1 VRLPK
6 IRDKIGVLKPLTGP
20 HGEQGT
26 IFWVNNIML
35 YKQSKHPAEAK
46 VFLQWWSEH
55 EKDLWTKGHV
65 TQLPVRKSFAADPYL
80 QNNPETAFILSNYV
94 PIGKNT
100 ATHAAE
106 IFPKLNDVEGEGVMQ
121 TLVQNLLQ
129 GKDLPYLLLLPS
141 LTLICLI
148 ELYPFLTGVS
158 YSFHKGTLLSTGNFV
173 ALDNYV
179 RLFNSPDFYN
189 SLSFSFFFAF
199 FNVVFSYLIGL
210 GLALFLNLD
219 FPGRGLC
226 RVLLL
231 IPWIVPAVV
240 SIVSWKW
247 LIADRGGLVNIILA
261 AFGLGPIYFLS
272 QSGWAMVAVIVIKI
286 WRSFPFMM
294 LSLLAQLQVIDRTL
308 YEAGKLDGASRW
320 QLFWHIT
327 LPHLK
332 NISIVQAILMVIW
345 SISVPKELDRAG
357 RVDGCSRLRG
367 FVQIVLP
374 LSTPGIA
381 AVAIFSFLF
390 SYNEFFISSVFLR
403 DENRMTM
410 PVGIQSFMQQYSTD
424 WGSLMASAAL
434 AMVPTLI
441 LFLFIQKYMISGA
454 TAGAVKG

>member
-1 VRLPK
+1 VPRAAIQSSQRVAPTLLVRGLP
-6 IRDKIGVLKPLTGP
+6 IER
-20 HGEQGT
+20 
-26 IFWVNNIML
+26 
-35 YKQSKHPAEAK
+35 
-46 VFLQWWSEH
+46 
-55 EKDLWTKGHV
+55 
-65 TQLPVRKSFAADPYL
+65 
-80 QNNPETAFILSNYV
+80 
-94 PIGKNT
+94 
-100 ATHAAE
+100 
-106 IFPKLNDVEGEGVMQ
+106 
-121 TLVQNLLQ
+121 
-129 GKDLPYLLLLPS
+129 LPYLLLLPS
-141 LTLICLI
+141 LTLIGLI

-158 YSFHKGTLLSTGNFV
+158 YSFQKGTLLSTGNFV
-173 ALDNYV
+173 ALDNYI

-189 SLSFSFFFAF
+189 SLSFSFLFAL

-272 QSGWAMVAVIVIKI
+272 QSSWAMVAVIVIKI

-332 NISIVQAILMVIW
+332 NISIVQAILMIIW
-345 SISVPKELDRAG
+345 SINDFETPFLLTQGGPSNATENLILLSYRYTFG
-357 RVDGCSRLRG
+357 RNDIGRG
-367 FVQIVLP
+367 
-374 LSTPGIA
+374 S
-381 AVAIFSFLF
+381 AVAIL
-390 SYNEFFISSVFLR
+390 
-403 DENRMTM
+403 
-410 PVGIQSFMQQYSTD
+410 
-424 WGSLMASAAL
+424 
-434 AMVPTLI
+434 TLI
-441 LFLFIQKYMISGA
+441 LLMVLA
-454 TAGAVKG
+454 TLMLRQQRKIA